1 MKQRTE
7 HPAVNHLAKFIDEE
21 FIVIKGG
28 RVQISAFLKAY
39 EWWCE
44 GRSVVHR
51 RFTPVELLDRVR
63 EDFGIEPGKI
73 RFAVD
78 GQERFAYGLPGIRFK
93 NDPSLNWRLRYR
105 ATPRESP
112 GPSYEVEPGEGPSEQ
127 EKRRAYYIA
136 NREKIIAR
144 KRERKGK

>member
-1 MKQRTE
+1 MAQ

-21 FIVIKGG
+21 FVVCAKGH
-28 RVQISAFLKAY
+28 VQISAFLKAY

-51 RFTPVELLDRVR
+51 RLTPVELFDRVKQ
-63 EDFGIEPGKI
+63 DFGLEPGKV
-73 RFAVD
+73 RFVVD
-78 GQERFAYGLPGIRFK
+78 GQERFAYGLPGIQFK

-105 ATPRESP
+105 AKPRESRE
-112 GPSYEVEPGEGPSEQ
+112 PSYEAEPEEEPSAQ

-136 NREKIIAR
+136 NRERILAR
-144 KRERKGK
+144 KRERKGE